1 MTRVTPKPRI
11 DGPLIVDAN
20 VLFSAL
26 LRDGTTRHLLLY
38 GGLELHTPDAIWD
51 ELERNRGYLVKKSRA
66 TEAAFDLLLDAL
78 RDRIGGIPVALI
90 RDRMDEAA
98 EIVGEKDRLDAPY
111 VAAALALEATLWTN
125 DTRLAEIRRVS
136 VVTTAEVVAARGL
149 P

>member
-1 MTRVTPKPRI
+1 MTRAAPKPRL
-11 DGPLIVDAN
+11 DGPLVVDAN

-38 GGLELHTPDAIWD
+38 GGLDLHTPDAIWD
-51 ELERNRGYLVKKSRA
+51 ELERNRGCLVKKSRA

-78 RDRIGGIPVALI
+78 RDRIGGIPVALV
-90 RDRMDEAA
+90 RDRMDEAI

-111 VAAALALEATLWTN
+111 VAATLALDATLWTN
-125 DTRLAEIRRVS
+125 DTRLAGTRRVR